1 LSPFPAEA
9 YLYSV
14 ALNAAADNAGQWEK
28 TAMGQLRRAIMPI
41 AATFIFASPCA
52 AKVVKFEILK
62 VESPAFEGRTFG
74 AVGTYDRILARAT
87 IAAAPDDPHN
97 KIIVDL
103 DRAPRNAQGQV
114 EAVTDVEILRP
125 TAAAS
130 GNRALFY
137 EVLNRGSKL
146 GFALF
151 NDVPAVTNELVKA
164 TDAGNGFLMNRG
176 YTVVWSGWQGDIVP
190 GGGRMAFSPPV
201 AAGITG
207 LAREDF
213 VFDQNDNP
221 ASATLSYPAA
231 DLDPAHAKI
240 SVREREADQRATP
253 ADLEVKFE
261 SPTKIS
267 IHRPEDFDA
276 GAIYEFIYT
285 AKDPKVMG
293 LGFAATRDVVSFLR
307 NEPADASGTANPLAG
322 RIDRAVG
329 FGLSQSGRYLHDYL
343 YLGFNADEAG
353 RTVFEG
359 VMPHISGGKKTFT
372 NYRFS
377 QPGRSPYEHADML
390 YPGADFPF
398 TYPVITDHVTGKSDG
413 FLARCVAAGNCPKII
428 KTDSELEFYQQRA
441 SLVVTDTKGDP
452 IAMPNNVR
460 LFLLSNLQHYSLA
473 QDKSQMAK
481 ACANPTNPLNA
492 GPSVRAL
499 LVAMNEWISKGTL
512 PPDSR
517 YPGRADA
524 TLVSPSIDEVGF
536 PRITGFAYPSRIAQP
551 TALKSDD
558 MPPTKGAAYPVFVPK
573 TDADGRD
580 LAGVHLPTLEAPT
593 ATYTG
598 WNLRKAG
605 FGEGEL
611 CDNNGTMIPFA
622 ATREERLKTNDP
634 RLSIAERYPNAGER
648 TAAIAKAAQQ
658 LVRDRLI
665 LEEDAGLFTANTN

>member
-1 LSPFPAEA
+1 
-9 YLYSV
+9 
-14 ALNAAADNAGQWEK
+14 
-28 TAMGQLRRAIMPI
+28 MGQLRRAIILI
-41 AATFIFASPCA
+41 AAAIIFLSPSA
-52 AKVVKFEILK
+52 AKVVKFEILR

-87 IAAAPDDPHN
+87 IAVTPDDIHN
-97 KIIVDL
+97 EVIVDIE
-103 DRAPRNAQGQV
+103 RAPRNAQGQV
-114 EAVTDVEILRP
+114 EAMTDVEILRP
-125 TAAAS
+125 TVAAN
-130 GNRALFY
+130 GNRTLFY

-151 NDVPAVTNELVKA
+151 NDIPAVTNDLVKA
-164 TDAGNGFLMNRG
+164 TDAGSGFLMNRG
-176 YTVVWSGWQGDIVP
+176 FTVVWSGWQGDIVP
-190 GGGRMAFSPPV
+190 GGGRMTFLPPTV
-201 AAGITG
+201 AGVTG

-213 VFDQNDNP
+213 IFDHSDNP
-221 ASATLSYPAA
+221 ASGTLSYPAA
-231 DLDPAHAKI
+231 DLDPSHVKI
-240 SVREREADQRATP
+240 SVREREADTRTMP
-253 ADLEVKFE
+253 AGLAVTFE

-267 IHRPEDFDA
+267 VKRPDGFDA

-307 NEPADASGTANPLAG
+307 NEAADASGTANPVAG
-322 RIDRAVG
+322 RIERAIG

-343 YLGFNADEAG
+343 YLGFNTDEAG

-359 VMPHISGGKKTFT
+359 LMPHISGGKKTFT

-398 TYPVITDHVTGKSDG
+398 TYPVLTDSVTGKSDG
-413 FLARCVAAGNCPKII
+413 FLARCLAAGNCPKII

-441 SLVVTDTKGDP
+441 SLVTTDTRGDP
-452 IAMPNNVR
+452 ITMPDNIR

-473 QDKSQMAK
+473 QDKSQMVK
-481 ACANPTNPLNA
+481 VCANPTNPLNA
-492 GPSVRAL
+492 GPPVRAL
-499 LVAMNEWISKGTL
+499 LIAMGEWINKGTL

-517 YPGRADA
+517 YPSRANE
-524 TLVSPSIDEVGF
+524 TLVPPSADKVGF
-536 PRITGFAYPSRIAQP
+536 PVIPGFSYPSRIAQP
-551 TALKSDD
+551 TLLKSED
-558 MPPTKGAAYPVFVPK
+558 MPPSKGAAYPVFVPK

-580 LAGVHLPTLEAPT
+580 IAGVHLPTLEAPA
-593 ATYTG
+593 ATHTG

-622 ATREERLKTNDP
+622 ATKEERLKNNDP
-634 RLSIAERYPNAGER
+634 RLSMAERYPGEGDR
-648 TAAIAKAAQQ
+648 AAAIEKATQQ
-658 LVRDRLI
+658 LVRDRLV
-665 LEEDAGLFTANTN
+665 LEEDAGLFIARSN